1 MTKQKTTIQLHE
13 KKLPTIQELYENTD
27 LAIKQDAFM
36 VFLNQDPPQSWV
48 KKNPYAG
55 NSLYIPVEKVEWL
68 LRRLFK
74 NPRFEI
80 RQQGVMFNS
89 CYTTV
94 RIHYFDPVLNDWT
107 FQDGTGASQIQT
119 TKGSSPAEMQNIG
132 QGAVEKALPDSYSQ
146 AIKNAAKKIGRIF
159 GSDLNRDSPMPYT
172 QDEKLQDVKRQKE
185 IDRLRR
191 LIEAA
196 EQEQELAVL
205 AEHVGNMADDGLN
218 ELFAEKQKAFEVEEG
233 GGHES
238 D

>member
-1 MTKQKTTIQLHE
+1 MTKKTTIQLHE

-55 NSLYIPVEKVEWL
+55 YSLYIPVEKVEWM

-119 TKGSSPAEMQNIG
+119 TKGSRTAQMENRGEAAAASAW
-132 QGAVEKALPDSYSQ
+132 PDRYSQ
-146 AIKNAAKKIGRIF
+146 ASNNAANKIGRIF
-159 GSDLNRDSPMPYT
+159 GADLNRISPIPDA
-172 QDEKLQDVKRQKE
+172 QDATLQGTERQKE
-185 IDRLRR
+185 RDRLRR
-191 LIEAA
+191 VSEAA
-196 EQEQELAVL
+196 EQEQ
-205 AEHVGNMADDGLN
+205 D
-218 ELFAEKQKAFEVEEG
+218 
-233 GGHES
+233 
-238 D
+238 

>member
-1 MTKQKTTIQLHE
+1 MSKTVQIHD
-13 KKLPTIQELYENTD
+13 KKLPTIQELYDNTD

-55 NSLYIPVEKVEWL
+55 NSLYIPIEKVEWL
-68 LRRLFK
+68 LRRIFK

-146 AIKNAAKKIGRIF
+146 AIKNAAKKIGQIF
-159 GSDLNRDSPMPYT
+159 GSDLNRDSPIPYN

-185 IDRLRR
+185 IERLKR
-191 LIEAA
+191 LIDKGDDLPSLAIHVENINDD
-196 EQEQELAVL
+196 ELTNYYNDAK
-205 AEHVGNMADDGLN
+205 GN
-218 ELFAEKQKAFEVEEG
+218 
-233 GGHES
+233 
-238 D
+238 

>member
-1 MTKQKTTIQLHE
+1 MSNKVQI
-13 KKLPTIQELYENTD
+13 KKSKAPTIQELYDNTD

-36 VFLNQDPPQSWV
+36 VLLNQDPPQSWV

-55 NSLYIPVEKVEWL
+55 NSLYIPIEKVEWM

-159 GSDLNRDSPMPYT
+159 GSDLNRDSPIPYT
-172 QDEKLQDVKRQKE
+172 QDEKLQDLKREKE

-191 LIEAA
+191 LIDAA
-196 EQEQELAVL
+196 EREQDLVSL
-205 AEHVGNMADDGLN
+205 AEHVEAMDDDELTEFFNNKEKGLKN
-218 ELFAEKQKAFEVEEG
+218 A
-233 GGHES
+233 
-238 D
+238 

>member
-1 MTKQKTTIQLHE
+1 MTKKTTIQIHE
-13 KKLPTIQELYENTD
+13 KKLPTIQELYDNTD
-27 LAIKQDAFM
+27 LAIKQDSFM

-119 TKGSSPAEMQNIG
+119 TKGSSPAELQNIG

-159 GSDLNRDSPMPYT
+159 GADLNRDSPMPYT
-172 QDEKLQDVKRQKE
+172 QDEKLQNVKREKE
-185 IDRLRR
+185 IERLRK
-191 LIEAA
+191 LIAAATELDELESLRDHVEA
-196 EQEQELAVL
+196 
-205 AEHVGNMADDGLN
+205 MADEDLTEEYEVRVLEFN
-218 ELFAEKQKAFEVEEG
+218 EGKETENEN
-233 GGHES
+233 
-238 D
+238 